1 MSRQPQLAAVISCE
15 QPPRSLHLAS
25 RWYLHGLKEVYA
37 SLPLVVACVLLQRHA
52 SERER
57 CTNLTIHLF
66 EMKVLPPSS
75 RLAEH
80 FDAVR
85 LYRDDIQAVLDVMAR
100 AGLVIKITDARFE
113 YDSLDDLTRSAG
125 TSPQN
130 VSFEG
135 AEKESLSLV
144 GLSKSGRAWYLT
156 YSGPAV
162 QVVGLEIERILRLRQ
177 SKVHALPLHWLLQLG
192 NLLFMAGLLS
202 RGRAGDV
209 SLALMS
215 VGALVATT
223 SLFLTAYWLL
233 YPAVVLRFPHEAGFL
248 SRNRD
253 AILLLVVGAIG
264 GGLVQYAIS
273 RLLAVR

>member
-1 MSRQPQLAAVISCE
+1 
-15 QPPRSLHLAS
+15 
-25 RWYLHGLKEVYA
+25 
-37 SLPLVVACVLLQRHA
+37 
-52 SERER
+52 
-57 CTNLTIHLF
+57 
-66 EMKVLPPSS
+66 MKALPPSS

-80 FDAVR
+80 FGAVR

-125 TSPQN
+125 TSPKN

-135 AEKESLSLV
+135 AENESLSRV

-162 QVVGLEIERILRLRQ
+162 QAVGSEIERILRLRQ
-177 SKVHALPLHWLLQLG
+177 SKVHALPLHWLLQFG

-215 VGALVATT
+215 IGALVTAT
-223 SLFLTAYWLL
+223 SLCLTAYWLL

-253 AILLLVVGAIG
+253 AILLLVVGAVG

-273 RLLAVR
+273 RLLAVP